1 MSELLLQVKG
11 LKTWL
16 GEGENPV
23 RAVDGI
29 DLEVRKGETF
39 ALLGESGCGK
49 SMSALS
55 LMRLLPP
62 SGRVVGGMVRLG
74 DTNLLDLPEK
84 DMRRERGGRMGMIFQ
99 EPMTSLN
106 PVLTIGSQI
115 AESVRIH
122 DLDSRHDINGRVIQ
136 LLQSVGIPDP
146 QRRIAEYPHQLS
158 GGMMQRVMIAMALA
172 GRPELLIADEP
183 TTALDVTIQAQVLLL
198 LRELQQETG
207 MAILLIT
214 HDLGVV
220 AEVADRVAV
229 MYAGQIVEVA
239 TCERFFQDPRHPYS
253 RKLFRSLPGGTKRG
267 RQLDVIK
274 GMVPPL
280 NQVFSGCR
288 FLDRCDKAIDRCET
302 QVPEW
307 QEIASGAGVRCHL
320 GEEPE
325 LSAPET
331 VEGPC
336 AEEPAETVSEPL
348 LDVDGLKVHF
358 PIHKGVFKRVV
369 GHVRAVDGV
378 SLTLGTGRTLALVG
392 ESGCGKT
399 TVGKGILQ
407 LIKPTDGSVR
417 FDRDEL
423 TRSKG
428 AELRRHRGDLQIIFQ
443 DPVASMN
450 PRMLV
455 QDIVA
460 EGMVAQRMYGSRAER
475 ERHVNELLEK
485 VGLPANAATRY
496 PHEFSGGQRQR
507 ICVARALA
515 VEPRLIVCDEP
526 TSALDVSVQ
535 AQILNL
541 LKALQHQLG
550 ISYLFITHDI
560 SVVAY
565 LAHEVA
571 VMYLGRIVEKGTVKE
586 VLESPAHP
594 YTRAL
599 LSAVPV
605 ADPMKRSKVIRL
617 EGDMPSPA
625 DPPEGCHF
633 HPRCSQALEECR
645 ISYPEESRLS
655 GTRTV
660 RCYRPLTEGD

>member
-1 MSELLLQVKG
+1 MSEILLQVKG

-16 GEGENPV
+16 GEDEKPA
-23 RAVDGI
+23 RAVDGV
-29 DLEVRKGETF
+29 DLEIRKGETF

-49 SMSALS
+49 SMTALS

-62 SGRVVGGMVRLG
+62 VGRIVDGTVRLG
-74 DTNLLDLPEK
+74 DTNLLELPEK
-84 DMRRERGGRMGMIFQ
+84 EMRNERGGRMGMIFQ

-122 DLDSRHDINGRVIQ
+122 DPHSRNNIQGRVIE

-146 QRRIAEYPHQLS
+146 ARRVGEYPHQLS

-183 TTALDVTIQAQVLLL
+183 TTALDVTIQAQVLSL
-198 LRELQQETG
+198 LRELQRETG

-239 TCERFFQDPRHPYS
+239 PCERFFSDPLHPYS
-253 RKLFRSLPGGTKRG
+253 RKLFQSLPGEGKRG
-267 RQLDVIK
+267 RELAVIK
-274 GMVPPL
+274 GMVPAL

-288 FLDRCDKAIDRCET
+288 FLDRCEEAIDRCET
-302 QVPEW
+302 QIPEW
-307 QEIASGAGVRCHL
+307 QDTAAETGVRCHL
-320 GEEPE
+320 GGEIRVAVPQTVKE
-325 LSAPET
+325 APRQRL
-331 VEGPC
+331 P
-336 AEEPAETVSEPL
+336 EPATSGSL
-348 LDVDGLKVHF
+348 LDVEELKVHF
-358 PIHKGVFKRVV
+358 PIHKGILKRVV
-369 GHVRAVDGV
+369 GQVRAVDGV
-378 SLTLGTGRTLALVG
+378 SLALESGRTVALVG

-407 LIKPTDGSVR
+407 LVKPTAGSVR
-417 FDRDEL
+417 FEGDEL
-423 TRSKG
+423 TQLSG
-428 AELRRHRGDLQIIFQ
+428 AALRRHRGDLQIIFQ

-455 QDIVA
+455 RDIVA
-460 EGMVAQRMYGSRAER
+460 EGMVAQRLGGNRADR
-475 ERHVNELLEK
+475 EQRVEELLQQ
-485 VGLPANAATRY
+485 VGLPQNAVSRY

-541 LKALQHQLG
+541 LKELQSELG
-550 ISYLFITHDI
+550 LSYLFITHDI

-571 VMYLGRIVEKGTVKE
+571 VMYLGRIVEKGTVEE

-605 ADPMKRSKVIRL
+605 ADPQKRRKVIRL

-625 DPPEGCHF
+625 NPPAGCYF
-633 HPRCSQALEECR
+633 HPRCPEASDECR
-645 ISYPEESRLS
+645 ASYPQESRLS
-655 GTRTV
+655 ETRSV
-660 RCYRPLTEGD
+660 CCFKVNSD